1 MTTESTRCCDLYG
14 PKGGYVDL
22 DGQRYPIRAGVH
34 TLGGYSAHADQ
45 QDLVN
50 FVARMRVKPRQVILV
65 HGEARAKAA
74 LAGALQQRM
83 AGLEVRIP

>member
-1 MTTESTRCCDLYG
+1 M
-14 PKGGYVDL
+14 
-22 DGQRYPIRAGVH
+22 H

>member
-1 MTTESTRCCDLYG
+1 M
-14 PKGGYVDL
+14 
-22 DGQRYPIRAGVH
+22 H

-74 LAGALQQRM
+74 LAGVLQ
-83 AGLEVRIP
+83 